1 MATKVMKEKTIA
13 GMDREN
19 KESFLVISNRK
30 DNKAVLLTFK
40 DFKEKKNNRMFLSL
54 SQNST
59 CEVIRELE
67 SYMQLWGKTIEKE
80 QQAYWEEIS
89 VFSKGIERTMGLRP
103 KEEGIELDLICYT
116 DKIYDDNWIGLTPTK
131 AATLLSLLYGY
142 VKSWI
147 VGGDRICPS
156 CEEESLVE
164 KGLTKWMCL
173 NPMCKE
179 EYESSFLDDGVEL
192 D

>member
-1 MATKVMKEKTIA
+1 MATTAIKEQTIKA
-13 GMDREN
+13 IDREN
-19 KESFLVISNRK
+19 KESLLVISNRK
-30 DNKAVLLTFK
+30 DNKAVILTFR
-40 DFKEKKNNRMFLSL
+40 DFKEKKNNRMFLTL

-67 SYMQLWGKTIEKE
+67 SYIQLWGRTLEKDE
-80 QQAYWEEIS
+80 KAYWEEIS
-89 VFSKGIERTMGLRP
+89 VFSKGVERTIGIRP
-103 KEEGIELDLICYT
+103 KEEGIELDLVCYT

-131 AATLLSLLYGY
+131 AVRLLNLLYGY